1 MRFVAAIDQG
11 TTSSRCILFDQSG
24 RVAAVDQREITQHY
38 PRAGWVEHS
47 PTEIWESV
55 EAVVA
60 GALSRVDGEVVALGI
75 TNQRETTVVW
85 DAATGEPLHNALVWQ
100 DTRTEGLIRELAA
113 DGGLDRFR
121 DRCGLPLATYFAG
134 PKMRWLLDHLDLR
147 ERAAAGEV
155 RFGTVDSWLLWKLT
169 GRHITD
175 VTNASRTMLMNLTTL
190 DWDPLLLDALGV
202 PRAALPEIVPSSA
215 VYGPVT
221 GLPGLAG
228 VPVAAALGDQQAALF
243 GQTCF
248 EPGEGKNTYG
258 TGSFLLLNTGTTP
271 VHSWQGLLT
280 TVACQLDGQPATY
293 ALEGSI
299 AITGALVQWLRDNL
313 ELISSADEIEP
324 LAASVPDTGGAY
336 IVPAFSGLYAP
347 HWRLDA
353 RGVIAGLTRFVT
365 KAHLARAALEATAWQ
380 TREVAD
386 AMVSDAGVAFTEL
399 RVDGGM
405 TANSLMMQIQS
416 DILGV
421 PVVRPT
427 VPETTALGAAYAAG
441 LAVGFWSSLDELR
454 ANWKADARWTPALA
468 ADARE
473 TRYAQW
479 RKAVSKTLNWVD

>member
-11 TTSSRCILFDQSG
+11 TTSSRCILFDRSG

-55 EAVVA
+55 RAVVA
-60 GALSRVDGEVVALGI
+60 GALSQVDGEVVALGI

-100 DTRTEGLIRELAA
+100 DTRTDDLVRELAA

-134 PKMRWLLDHLDLR
+134 PKMRWLLDHLGLR
-147 ERAAAGEV
+147 ERAEKGEV
-155 RFGTVDSWLLWKLT
+155 LFGTIDSWLLWKLT

-405 TANSLMMQIQS
+405 TANSLMMQLQA

-441 LAVGFWSSLDELR
+441 LAVGFWSSLAELR
-454 ANWKADARWTPALA
+454 ANWAADARWTPALA
-468 ADARE
+468 ADERE
-473 TRYAQW
+473 ARYAQW
-479 RKAVSKTLNWVD
+479 RKAVSRTLNWVD